1 MKRTLVL
8 LSAVIIGL
16 ISTAGAGFSQMPAVA
31 TPENAASFI
40 GDWTLSAQG
49 DQGPAQFGLSIKVE
63 EGKVVGSIAM
73 GQGNQPVTDITLA
86 GKTLVLKYN
95 FDYQGMPIDAVIS
108 LTPNGDKVALQVA
121 FAGGAYSMSGTAE
134 KKK

>member
-1 MKRTLVL
+1 
-8 LSAVIIGL
+8 
-16 ISTAGAGFSQMPAVA
+16 
-31 TPENAASFI
+31 
-40 GDWTLSAQG
+40 
-49 DQGPAQFGLSIKVE
+49 VE

-73 GQGNQPVTDITLA
+73 GQGNQSVTDITLA

-108 LTPNGDKVALQVA
+108 LTPAGDKVALQVA